1 MALKWSS
8 VCSLCC
14 YKTYSLISSL
24 STNKLKCLV
33 KFVTIC
39 LIIFVSCIEMVA
51 NVWFLFSFRCSISYE
66 LKKEARACF
75 LQHVNIVA
83 LLAIIFEL
91 GHYGIVME
99 YVLHGA
105 LNDFIFIY
113 DVCCLVSNL
122 FKLCAHILKL

>member
-1 MALKWSS
+1 MFV
-8 VCSLCC
+8 VC
-14 YKTYSLISSL
+14 
-24 STNKLKCLV
+24 
-33 KFVTIC
+33 
-39 LIIFVSCIEMVA
+39 IF
-51 NVWFLFSFRCSISYE
+51 LCSISYE

-75 LQHVNIVA
+75 LQHVNIVV

-113 DVCCLVSNL
+113 DVCCLVSCL
-122 FKLCAHILKL
+122 FKLCAHILKISSNCCTDEKTESSSSQVPTKTVMLYIFLCAQRDYIIINYY